1 MSGGGGLLGGL
12 KGGYEALAGKAP
24 IAQVLGDTPTGGG
37 WAPQGEGGISNAILQ
52 GDTNFDITDI
62 VKTIDESGV
71 NTLGRTAETVGG
83 NIPGGEIVETLDTN
97 SLAQNLVSRNLLDD
111 EDDEYSGGW
120 GTYAP
125 Q

>member
-1 MSGGGGLLGGL
+1 MSQQHMAG
-12 KGGYEALAGKAP
+12 EAM
-24 IAQVLGDTPTGGG
+24 DY
-37 WAPQGEGGISNAILQ
+37 NIL
-52 GDTNFDITDI
+52 DV

-83 NIPGGEIVETLDTN
+83 NIPGGEIVETLNTN

-111 EDDEYSGGW
+111 DEDEYSGGW